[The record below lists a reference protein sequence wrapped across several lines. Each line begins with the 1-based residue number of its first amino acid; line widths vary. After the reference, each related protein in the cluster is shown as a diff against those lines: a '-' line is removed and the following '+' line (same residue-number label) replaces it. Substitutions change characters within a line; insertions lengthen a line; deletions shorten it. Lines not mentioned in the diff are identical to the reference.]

1 MNYWQERNIKTQERL
16 YKKNTKQ
23 IEEQLKVYY
32 SRAMDK
38 TITDFEATYD
48 KLQRTIAKGNE
59 PTPAD
64 LYKLDRYWKMQGQ
77 LQRELQKLG
86 DKQSAVLGKLFTEH
100 FLDVYNSLSL
110 PSSSIYST
118 MDYETAYQMINQIWV
133 ADGKSWKEHIWGNI
147 TKLRQT
153 LNDELINCVVG
164 GKDTTELRVMLHDRF
179 NVSYVQADT
188 LVRTEIAHIQTQAAQ
203 KRYED
208 YGVKEVEI
216 WADEDERRCKI
227 CGELHKT
234 RKMIGEQMPIPA
246 HPRCR
251 CTIIPVID

>member
-1 MNYWQERNIKTQERL
+1 MNYWQQRAIKAQERIS
-16 YKKNTKQ
+16 KKHIKE
-23 IEEQLKVYY
+23 IDEQLQVYY
-32 SRAMDK
+32 KRAMDK

-48 KLQRTIAKGNE
+48 KLYRTIAKGNE

-77 LQRELQKLG
+77 LQKELQKLG

-100 FLDVYNSLSL
+100 FLDIYNSISL
-110 PSSSIYST
+110 PSSAIYST
-118 MDYETAYQMINQIWV
+118 MDYETAFQMIHQIWV
-133 ADGKSWKEHIWGNI
+133 ADGKSWSERIWSNT
-147 TKLRQT
+147 TKLREM
-153 LNDELINCVVG
+153 LNEELINCVVG
-164 GKDTTELRVMLHDRF
+164 GKDTNELRVMLHDRF
-179 NVSYVQADT
+179 NVSYSQAES

-208 YGVKEVEI
+208 YGVQEVEV
-216 WADEDERRCKI
+216 WADEDERRCEI
-227 CGELHKT
+227 CGKLHEK
-234 RKMIGEQMPIPA
+234 RYKIGEQMPIPA